1 MCSESSK
8 KEQTQWTVSVEDL
21 AFFFQDEEFLRV
33 SPEPEPEP
41 PRPEPRSAICIFLMA
56 DQEETIVLVHFY

>member
-1 MCSESSK
+1 MCPESSK
-8 KEQTQWTVSVEDL
+8 EEQTQWTVSVEDL
-21 AFFFQDEEFLRV
+21 AFFFQDKEFLWV

-41 PRPEPRSAICIFLMA
+41 LQPEPRPAICIFLMA